1 MPGRERMSA
10 RARTVALILA
20 GIVAGS
26 LLGGP
31 AVAHTGRK
39 VGHLVNRHLVNFFYT
54 EAEADGRFINSN
66 EKASDS
72 NLLDGIDSS
81 GFLKVAGKA
90 ADADLLDGVNSTGF
104 LPVAGKAADSNL
116 LDNIDSTAF
125 LQSASTLS
133 GVFSCPGAGFLS
145 EVGGATTTGADGV
158 RKTGLP
164 DSVRCAVHVPNGAT
178 VTAVTFTLLDDS
190 AANSVTCSL
199 TRTDI
204 VSPVIAED
212 TAAGPTATAVDTGVA
227 TTLSP
232 ALVAGKTVIANASF
246 GYSLECALDG
256 TVDTGVYGA
265 VITYTVPASV
275 G

>member
-1 MPGRERMSA
+1 MSA

-72 NLLDGIDSS
+72 NLLDGIDSA

-90 ADADLLDGVNSTGF
+90 ADSDLLDGINSTGF
-104 LPVAGKAADSNL
+104 LPVAGKAADADK
-116 LDNIDSTAF
+116 LDNIDSAAF
-125 LQSASTLS
+125 LLGTSTLA
-133 GVFSCPGAGFLS
+133 GTFSCPGSGFYPFPFETSYDGDGLGKRFRDAGA
-145 EVGGATTTGADGV
+145 G
-158 RKTGLP
+158 R
-164 DSVRCAVHVPNGAT
+164 VRCAAHLPNGA
-178 VTAVTFTLLDDS
+178 VVSGVTFTVFDSDAVTDVIDCVLLRTDLTPPIVGEANVS
-190 AANSVTCSL
+190 TPVATAAAPGETTIAAPSLIAGTTTIANS
-199 TRTDI
+199 
-204 VSPVIAED
+204 
-212 TAAGPTATAVDTGVA
+212 
-227 TTLSP
+227 
-232 ALVAGKTVIANASF
+232 SF
-246 GYSLECALDG
+246 AYSLECRLNSGDSG
-256 TVDTGVYGA
+256 NGIFGA
-265 VITYTVPASV
+265 VVSYTVPASA